1 MEFRADLHIHS
12 YQSFDCDSHPRDIV
26 RYAIKRN
33 LNVIAIT
40 DHDTIKGALET
51 LDYVRQHPELNLN
64 VVVGAEIYTPEAEII
79 GLFLKDEIK
88 SGKAI
93 NVIEDIRAQAG
104 VSVMVHP
111 CRDDYPEEKVVRA
124 VDAIEVYNLR
134 SSARE
139 NLLAQELAIKAG
151 KPGITGSDAHNSSEV
166 GIVYTCFTT
175 ENEGRHVFDKD
186 FLNIKIV
193 PVTNPA

>member
-12 YQSFDCDSHPRDIV
+12 YQSFDCDSHPGDIV

-33 LNVIAIT
+33 LNVIAVT
-40 DHDTIKGALET
+40 DHDTIKGALDT

-64 VVVGAEIYTPEAEII
+64 VVVGAEIYTPEGEII

-93 NVIEDIRAQAG
+93 NVIEEIRAQAG
-104 VSVMVHP
+104 VSVLVHP

-124 VDAIEVYNLR
+124 VDAIEVFNLR

-139 NLLAQELAIKAG
+139 NLLAQELAIKSG
-151 KPGITGSDAHNSSEV
+151 KPGITGSDAHEV
-166 GIVYTCFTT
+166 ESIGRVFTSFTT
-175 ENEGRHVFDKD
+175 RNNTKD
-186 FLNIKIV
+186 IFGNNFLTLQIK
-193 PVTNPA
+193 PVSK